1 MWVLS
6 RNSGF
11 LPKSKRQA
19 VSGIISIGD
28 SKLAVHVGANG
39 CLSARRLYSLD
50 RLQPLC
56 DLRLDKQLRK

>member
-19 VSGIISIGD
+19 VSGVIFIGD

-39 CLSARRLYSLD
+39 CLSV
-50 RLQPLC
+50 
-56 DLRLDKQLRK
+56 